1 MPRCSYHSC
10 PEQADGWWRLT
21 TSAAATM
28 WIPVE
33 SIDIE
38 PRALCH
44 WHGQLA
50 GEQQWASREPAFAVR
65 DRAAD

>member
-1 MPRCSYHSC
+1 
-10 PEQADGWWRLT
+10 
-21 TSAAATM
+21 M